1 MQNYIVCLKY
11 GTKYSAEYVNK
22 LYSMVRRHCSSVD
35 YKFVCITEDSIG
47 LHSEIKIVSLAL
59 DSEIAGWW
67 YKVFLFDSEFPLK
80 GRLMFID
87 LDVVIFNDI
96 GKFFEYG
103 NASFIISRGF
113 SKKNYLG
120 MNSSCF
126 RLDTGTQSRVYNDFM
141 KDKNSIMK
149 RLHGDQD
156 WIQEKIS
163 NYEFWPDG
171 WLKSYK
177 WDGVDQK
184 ASIAVFHGNP
194 KPHELE
200 NQWIKENWI

>member
-1 MQNYIVCLKY
+1 VQNYIVCLKY

-22 LYSMVRRHCSSVD
+22 LYSMAKRHCSVD
-35 YKFVCITEDSIG
+35 YRFACITEDSRG
-47 LHSEIKIVSLAL
+47 LNPEIEVLPLAI
-59 DSEIAGWW
+59 DPEIAGWW
-67 YKVFLFDSEFPLK
+67 YKVLLFDRNFLLK
-80 GRLMFID
+80 GRLLFID
-87 LDVVIFNDI
+87 LDVVICNDI
-96 GKFFEYG
+96 GKFFEYETD
-103 NASFIISRGF
+103 SFVISRGF

-126 RLDTGTQSRVYNDFM
+126 RLDTGTRSHVYDEFM
-141 KDKNSIMK
+141 KDKNPIMK

-156 WIQEKIS
+156 WIQEKVS
-163 NYEFWPDG
+163 NYKFWPDG

-177 WDGVDQK
+177 WEGVDKK

-200 NQWIKENWI
+200 NQWIKDNWR

>member
-1 MQNYIVCLKY
+1 MQNYIVCLKH

-22 LYSMVRRHCSSVD
+22 LYSMTRRYCSID
-35 YKFVCITEDSIG
+35 YKFVCITEDSVG
-47 LHSEIKIVSLAL
+47 LVPEIEIVSLAT

-67 YKVFLFDSEFPLK
+67 YKILLFDSKFPLK
-80 GRLMFID
+80 GRLLFID

-96 GKFFEYG
+96 GKFFEYETD
-103 NASFIISRGF
+103 SFVISRGF

-126 RLDTGTQSRVYNDFM
+126 RLDTGTHSYVYDDFM

-149 RLHGDQD
+149 RLNGDQD

-163 NYEFWPDG
+163 NYKFWPDG

-177 WDGVDQK
+177 WDGVEPK

-194 KPHELE
+194 KPHEVK
-200 NQWIKENWI
+200 NQWIKDNWR